1 METIASRM
9 HFHHVLRHLLR
20 RLASLLVLLLPP
32 RLSPVALKDFLL
44 SLLLLLCGLSPRT
57 LSVGGGATSLHVWA
71 PRRRRLDRPSL
82 VLLHGFGGF
91 SKWQFER
98 QLAPLSRSFDL
109 YIPDLVFFGRSQSG
123 DRRRSVKFQARSV
136 AEAMRQMGVGR
147 YAVAGVSYGGFVA
160 FRMAADAAAAEVE
173 SVVIMTSGISSTA
186 EERREMAQREKRD
199 VAELLLPQRVEDLRN
214 LFQRCMHRPPWMPSF
229 YPT

>member
-20 RLASLLVLLLPP
+20 RLASLLVLLLPS

-44 SLLLLLCGLSPRT
+44 SPSSSSAAFPRT

-136 AEAMRQMGVGR
+136 AEAMRQMGVEGTR
-147 YAVAGVSYGGFVA
+147 WPESATAG
-160 FRMAADAAAAEVE
+160 
-173 SVVIMTSGISSTA
+173 SSPSA
-186 EERREMAQREKRD
+186 WRRT
-199 VAELLLPQRVEDLRN
+199 
-214 LFQRCMHRPPWMPSF
+214 PPPRRWRASSS
-229 YPT
+229 